1 MNKKVKVFIFAEIIY
16 GLIGNYILLIVY
28 CILTS
33 LKSGRLHKLS
43 PDILNPFVYIGS
55 CNIDL
60 FFWQFFILGN
70 ILILVFPVYLAFV
83 YEPKGKIMQTGLIKV
98 TDQISIPVPAGS
110 GQFGRQR
117 FMTYEDLDN
126 TKEIKEF
133 VYQKSQKKVPDKGGI
148 VIGIHAIGDIP
159 SKSGA
164 EHIMCICEDRHIL
177 LVGATRS
184 GKSRRIILESI
195 WFTLKAG
202 ENMLINDPKG
212 ELYAYTSPFAKDNG
226 YQVVAIDFR
235 NPNKGTHYNYMEE
248 IISAIDSGNVA
259 EAVDLT
265 WDLVSVLVG
274 DLKGEPI
281 WHNGECATIAAS
293 ILIVAT
299 EAPKE
304 YRNLTNVYY
313 FLANMAKPDPFGE
326 MPITRYLSGLDD
338 THPAKAVFAMAEI
351 AHPKTR
357 GSFFSSALGTLKHFT
372 NPKIAEMTGCTDY
385 TFEQMAHEKTIVY
398 IILPDEKKTLY
409 SLASIYI
416 MQQVIYNTMSTFV
429 GGFPMAAAGLN
440 DKDGYVIGEARNRMV
455 VMWNMWL
462 RGKDRTN
469 SNVYIQGIP
478 GTGKS
483 TLIKFFQLLEYA
495 INDTTQIVWDAERE
509 FIDMARHPWLN
520 ADVIDCASGNRGRSL
535 LYNAFTC
542 RCIGS
547 TGEKIFRSSD

>member
-1 MNKKVKVFIFAEIIY
+1 MNKGAGKEEMNKKVKVFIFAEIIY

-28 CILTS
+28 FILTS

-416 MQQVIYNTMSTFV
+416 MQQVIYNTKVANENGGRCPIDWWYILDEFGQMPYIPPFPQFTSVGAGRGMRFLIALQGFQQLHKVYKDDDNTIKNNCDAWIYLKCSTEETLKAFSTRCGNYTV
-429 GGFPMAAAGLN
+429 QVN
-440 DKDGYVIGEARNRMV
+440 S
-455 VMWNMWL
+455 
-462 RGKDRTN
+462 TN
-469 SNVYIQGIP
+469 FN
-478 GTGKS
+478 
-483 TLIKFFQLLEYA
+483 
-495 INDTTQIVWDAERE
+495 
-509 FIDMARHPWLN
+509 
-520 ADVIDCASGNRGRSL
+520 
-535 LYNAFTC
+535 
-542 RCIGS
+542 
-547 TGEKIFRSSD
+547 EKIAATEMDMEHH

>member
-1 MNKKVKVFIFAEIIY
+1 MNKGAGKEEMNKKVKVFIFAEIIY

-28 CILTS
+28 FILTS

-212 ELYAYTSPFAKDNG
+212 ELYAYTRD
-226 YQVVAIDFR
+226 DR
-235 NPNKGTHYNYMEE
+235 
-248 IISAIDSGNVA
+248 
-259 EAVDLT
+259 L
-265 WDLVSVLVG
+265 
-274 DLKGEPI
+274 
-281 WHNGECATIAAS
+281 
-293 ILIVAT
+293 
-299 EAPKE
+299 
-304 YRNLTNVYY
+304 YRL
-313 FLANMAKPDPFGE
+313 
-326 MPITRYLSGLDD
+326 
-338 THPAKAVFAMAEI
+338 
-351 AHPKTR
+351 
-357 GSFFSSALGTLKHFT
+357 
-372 NPKIAEMTGCTDY
+372 
-385 TFEQMAHEKTIVY
+385 Y
-398 IILPDEKKTLY
+398 I
-409 SLASIYI
+409 
-416 MQQVIYNTMSTFV
+416 
-429 GGFPMAAAGLN
+429 
-440 DKDGYVIGEARNRMV
+440 
-455 VMWNMWL
+455 
-462 RGKDRTN
+462 
-469 SNVYIQGIP
+469 
-478 GTGKS
+478 
-483 TLIKFFQLLEYA
+483 
-495 INDTTQIVWDAERE
+495 
-509 FIDMARHPWLN
+509 
-520 ADVIDCASGNRGRSL
+520 
-535 LYNAFTC
+535 
-542 RCIGS
+542 
-547 TGEKIFRSSD
+547 